1 MKSYCEMD
9 RDELV
14 KELARRDEQLAEA
27 LRQAED
33 RYNTLSKFMS
43 EGFFV
48 AEILCDETG
57 APHDYRYL
65 DVNPAFERIT
75 GRHRS
80 DILGKRMGEVF
91 PFVSQM
97 WVEVFMQVA
106 LSGRPSY
113 FCYYSE
119 PFGRTFELL
128 AFRPAKDRYAVLIS
142 DITESK
148 RAEQALR
155 ESEGRL
161 RLFIE
166 HAPACLA
173 MFDRNMNYLC
183 ASRRWVKDYCPGYT
197 DIKGLN
203 HYEMFPDMP
212 LDWRSAHLR
221 ALAGEVV
228 ESEGERLQLSGGVVR
243 WASWKIHP
251 WYDGSGGVGGILLF
265 SEDITTLKQTE
276 AALRENEQRY
286 RDIVENQSE
295 YVDRYLPGGYLTFV
309 NSALAKSTGLEPE
322 QLIGKSFY
330 PFVHDDDREQ
340 MIRSIES
347 LSADNPVA
355 VLENRVELPDGL
367 HWLQWK
373 HFAITD
379 ASGNVIEYQ
388 GTGRDITELKRMQDD
403 LLKNQNDLR
412 LANELLEQRVKERT
426 ADLEAAIRA
435 QESFSYSVSHDLR
448 APLRHI
454 NSFSAMIVEE
464 HAAAL
469 PSKARDY
476 LERICAASSRMGALI
491 DHLLELSRVTRTEID
506 PRQVDLSEL
515 ATATLRMFQET
526 DPHRSAEVVIEEG
539 ITVMGDRSM
548 LRQLLENLL
557 GNAWKYTSKKES
569 PRIEFGKEVVGGQ
582 EAYFVRDN
590 GAGFDMTYGDK
601 LFKAFERLHGA
612 EFEGIGI
619 GLATAQRI
627 IQRHGGAIWA
637 EGAVDEGATFY
648 FTLPVYF

>member
-1 MKSYCEMD
+1 MRSYREME
-9 RDELV
+9 RDELLR
-14 KELARRDEQLAEA
+14 ELTRRDEQLAEA
-27 LRQAED
+27 RRQADD
-33 RYNTLSKFMS
+33 RYNTLSMFMS

-48 AEILCDETG
+48 AETLYDETG

-65 DVNPAFERIT
+65 EVNPAFERIT
-75 GRHRS
+75 GRSRCQ
-80 DILGKRMGEVF
+80 IVGKRMKELF
-91 PFVSQM
+91 PVVSQI
-97 WVEVFMQVA
+97 WAEVSLQVA
-106 LSGRPSY
+106 ASGGPSY

-119 PFGRTFELL
+119 PFSRTFELL

-161 RLFIE
+161 RLFVE
-166 HAPACLA
+166 QAPACLA
-173 MFDRNMNYLC
+173 MFDPDMNYLC
-183 ASRRWVKDYCPGYT
+183 ASRRWVETYCHGHKDIIGRS
-197 DIKGLN
+197 
-203 HYEMFPDMP
+203 HYEMFPDTP
-212 LDWRSAHLR
+212 DEWRESHRR
-221 ALAGEVV
+221 ALSGEVL
-228 ESEGERLQLSGGVVR
+228 ESDGEPFLLEGGAPR
-243 WASWKIHP
+243 WAAWKIHP
-251 WYDGSGGVGGILLF
+251 WYDGSGNVGGIVLYVD
-265 SEDITTLKQTE
+265 DITSLKQAE
-276 AALRENEQRY
+276 EALRESEQRY

-309 NSALAKSTGLEPE
+309 NSALARSTGLEPE
-322 QLIGKSFY
+322 QLLGKSFF
-330 PFVHDDDREQ
+330 PFVHEEDREQ
-340 MIRSIES
+340 LIQTIEA
-347 LSADNPVA
+347 LSAENPVA

-373 HFAITD
+373 HSAITD
-379 ASGNVIEYQ
+379 AAGAVIEYQ
-388 GTGRDITELKRMQDD
+388 ATGRDITEVKRMQDA
-403 LLKNQNDLR
+403 LLRNQNDLK

-454 NSFSAMIVEE
+454 NSFSAMIMEE

-469 PSKARDY
+469 PLKARNY
-476 LERICAASSRMGALI
+476 LERIRAASSRMGALI

-506 PRQVDLSEL
+506 PGQVDLSEL
-515 ATATLRMFQET
+515 AVATLRMFQET
-526 DPHRSAEVVIEEG
+526 DPHRSAEVTIEEG

-548 LRQLLENLL
+548 LGQLLENLL
-557 GNAWKYTSKKES
+557 GNAWKYTSNK
-569 PRIEFGKEVVGGQ
+569 PLARIEFGKELVDGQ

-590 GAGFDMTYGDK
+590 GAGFDMTYSQK

-619 GLATAQRI
+619 GLATAQSI
-627 IQRHGGAIWA
+627 IERHGGAIWA
-637 EGAVDEGATFY
+637 EGRVGRGATFY